1 MTTETQSSRW
11 SREGTGLTAAFFLG
25 SAALLIGER
34 LLGGGSA
41 ARWAF
46 TGAGVVLILV
56 SALARTFLAARGPA
70 PARGANRVLALAH
83 WGGVL
88 AVALYLGSTDE
99 GFRLFGVQWPLAEGA
114 KRLQTVLRCGWPI
127 AWLAAACSLALAK
140 RAARPLGTAGAV
152 EERRVSESA
161 AVGLSI
167 AFAAAFLF
175 TVNYLAAQHDESVD
189 FSYFRTA
196 RPGEGTRDLVAR
208 LADPVEVVLFFPE
221 ANEVADELTGYF
233 RELEGVNPLLT
244 VRRADRLLDPDLARK
259 TKVRNDGVVLIQKSQ
274 PAPDAAATAGAP
286 TSPAA
291 TPAGE
296 QWSVGTDID
305 SARYKLKKLDEE
317 FRQRLVKVTQKQRIA
332 YVTVGHGEM
341 TSPTSGE
348 TGAVARAARL
358 RPLLRQLGYDVKDLG
373 FQDGLATDVP
383 TDASVVIVI
392 GPDAPFLPAEL
403 DSLTRYLD
411 RGGKLFLAIQ
421 GGRTGGLEPLL
432 AGLGLEFKPGP
443 LANDKYHYRQRYNDS
458 DRVFIGTGSYSSH
471 PSVAN
476 LSREARRAT
485 FAALNAGYLVK
496 GADAHGHTLDFT
508 VRTLTGTWA
517 DTNGD
522 FQFTE
527 GVETK
532 DIFNL
537 AATAEREIKPADG
550 AAPAPAGGA
559 AKKMRA
565 IVLADAEA
573 VGDDLLPNTA
583 NLVFVGDGLEWLT
596 TEKPAST
603 KVESEEDVP
612 IEHTRDQD
620 NVWFWGVVA
629 GGPLAMLAFGWV
641 VLRVRRG
648 KRS

>member
-1 MTTETQSSRW
+1 
-11 SREGTGLTAAFFLG
+11 
-25 SAALLIGER
+25 
-34 LLGGGSA
+34 
-41 ARWAF
+41 
-46 TGAGVVLILV
+46 
-56 SALARTFLAARGPA
+56 
-70 PARGANRVLALAH
+70 
-83 WGGVL
+83 
-88 AVALYLGSTDE
+88 
-99 GFRLFGVQWPLAEGA
+99 
-114 KRLQTVLRCGWPI
+114 
-127 AWLAAACSLALAK
+127 
-140 RAARPLGTAGAV
+140 
-152 EERRVSESA
+152 
-161 AVGLSI
+161 VGLSI

-175 TVNYLAAQHDESVD
+175 TVNYLAIQHDKSVD

-196 RPGEGTRDLVAR
+196 RPGEGTRDLVTR
-208 LADPVEVVLFFPE
+208 LADPVEVLLFFPE
-221 ANEVADELTGYF
+221 ANEVADELMGYF
-233 RELEGVNPLLT
+233 NELASVNPLLT

-259 TKVRNDGVVLIQKSQ
+259 AKVRNDGVVLIQKAT
-274 PAPDAAATAGAP
+274 PAGAAAAPPSPSGTP

-291 TPAGE
+291 NPAGE

-373 FQDGLATDVP
+373 FQDGLASDVP

-392 GPDAPFLPAEL
+392 GPDSPFLPAEL

-411 RGGKLFLAIQ
+411 RGGKLFLALQ

-432 AGLGLEFKPGP
+432 ATLGVEFHTGP
-443 LANDKYHYRQRYNDS
+443 LANDRYHYRSRYNDS

-471 PSVAN
+471 PSVTN

-485 FAALNAGYLVK
+485 FAAMSSGYLTK
-496 GADAHGHTLDFT
+496 GADAHGNTLDFT

-522 FQFTE
+522 FQFND

-537 AATAEREIKPADG
+537 AATAERELKP
-550 AAPAPAGGA
+550 PAGATPVPGEA
-559 AKKMRA
+559 PKRMRA

-573 VGDDLLPNTA
+573 VGDDLLPNAA

-596 TEKPAST
+596 TDKPAST

-620 NVWFWGVVA
+620 NWWFWSVVA
-629 GGPLAMLAFGWV
+629 GAPLAMLGFGWV

-648 KRS
+648 KR